1 MGLKKFGKKI
11 AKKVKGGWGRFK
23 KKVKKATKRKSRGW
37 KVKGWGR
44 IKKHVKKVIK
54 RVKAHKKHTKGKLK
68 KALKRGWGRFKKMKK
83 VHRKGWGKLKKFGKK
98 IAKKVIKRVK
108 AHKHGFKHWMNKL
121 KKLKF
126 KKAPA
131 RKCAREHA
139 RNGGNVCKC
148 HGLVTYG
155 ARGKFS
161 RKHVRGQITCNN
173 ANFGDPIHG
182 VVKDCFC
189 QSKARRMHKRR
200 RL

>member
-1 MGLKKFGKKI
+1 MKGGNYGGTVYAGGRERHLKRMKAARGRHLKKMKKVHRKGWGKLKKFGKKI

-23 KKVKKATKRKSRGW
+23 KKVKKATKRKSGGW

-44 IKKHVKKVIK
+44 IKKHV
-54 RVKAHKKHTKGKLK
+54 
-68 KALKRGWGRFKKMKK
+68 
-83 VHRKGWGKLKKFGKK
+83 
-98 IAKKVIKRVK
+98 KKVIKRVK

-200 RL
+200 

>member
-1 MGLKKFGKKI
+1 MGKKI

-23 KKVKKATKRKSRGW
+23 KKVVKATKRKSRGW

-54 RVKAHKKHTKGKLK
+54 RVKAHK
-68 KALKRGWGRFKKMKK
+68 
-83 VHRKGWGKLKKFGKK
+83 
-98 IAKKVIKRVK
+98 
-108 AHKHGFKHWMNKL
+108 HGFKHWMNKL

-126 KKAPA
+126 HLKKKLKFKKFKFNKKKKFNIRRPAPA

-189 QSKARRMHKRR
+189 QSKARRVHKRR